1 MKFSELLA
9 SYFVAGYPIV
19 NVQTSEEPRLE
30 AAVKETLR
38 ILAERPCT
46 DPSKAH
52 MWQDSRLIRWDVS
65 GGAKVYEWTGSREGT
80 AHPCTNPVAF
90 LDQLVKP
97 QLHNGFSITVA
108 KNLLDFA
115 AADDNIVLRRKI
127 QNLIHQNGFFPSISH
142 GSGPVQ
148 IAVPIVVVSGS
159 KAMHPD
165 LQQLIPTLEF
175 GLPNEQEIAGITDF
189 IAKSAKRD
197 LPGDLR
203 EKIMRNIRGLTQV
216 DAENVLARALAIHG
230 PTPALLDVLKEEKA
244 RIAKDIGSLTYISED
259 VLRNI
264 SPLGG
269 FEGVLEH
276 VELHAVGFKPEARA
290 VGIPYPKGIALAGPP
305 GTGKS
310 HLAKLIGKMLDMPTY
325 FFDIASVF
333 SALVGSSEQNVKKA
347 LEIVEAQ
354 EGAVIV
360 LDELDKAIGGVHK
373 SSNDSGVGKRVV
385 GKILTWLTERKS
397 PTYVIATL
405 NRIGDVPPEF
415 LRAGRFDACFCTS
428 LPDIAAR
435 KDIFRIHLQKRKCG
449 DTLDML
455 RTNQNAANQLMQL
468 TDGFVGSEIET
479 VVEESILH
487 AYRDTGHTIP
497 SPEILLSVAAEVK
510 PLSKT
515 AGDDIAQQQ
524 KYMED
529 GWLRPVHKTK
539 AVERAER
546 SRNIG

>member
-1 MKFSELLA
+1 MKFYELLA
-9 SYFVAGYPIV
+9 SYFEAGYPIV

-30 AAVKETLR
+30 EAVKATLKL
-38 ILAERPCT
+38 LAEKPRQEPAQANRW
-46 DPSKAH
+46 K
-52 MWQDSRLIRWDVS
+52 DSRFIRWDVAR
-65 GGAKVYEWTGSREGT
+65 GAKIFDWADGSEPVEN
-80 AHPCTNPVAF
+80 ACTSPVAF
-90 LDQLVKP
+90 MDQLLGLR
-97 QLHNGFSITVA
+97 LHHGYSITVA

-115 AADDNIVLRRKI
+115 SADDNIAFRRRI
-127 QNLIHQNGFFPSISH
+127 QNAIHQGAFFPAGTVYGQRERVGI
-142 GSGPVQ
+142 PV
-148 IAVPIVVVSGS
+148 VVVSGS
-159 KAMHPD
+159 KAIHPD
-165 LQQLIPTLEF
+165 LQPLIPTLEF
-175 GLPNEQEIAGITDF
+175 NLPNEDEIHAITDY
-189 IAKSAKRD
+189 IARSARREFPID
-197 LPGDLR
+197 LK
-203 EKIMRNIRGLTQV
+203 EKVVQNLRGLTQV
-216 DAENVLARALAIHG
+216 DAENVLSRAILLHG
-230 PTPALLDVLKEEKA
+230 PTPQMLDVLKEEKA
-244 RIAKDIGSLTYISED
+244 RIAKDVGSLTYISED

-264 SPLGG
+264 APLGG

-276 VELHAVGFKPEARA
+276 VELHALGFKKEARA

-428 LPDIAAR
+428 LPDQAAR
-435 KDIFRIHLQKRKCG
+435 AEIFKIHLHKRNCG
-449 DTLDML
+449 DTIEML
-455 RTNQNAANQLMQL
+455 QTNKPAGSQLMRL
-468 TDGFVGSEIET
+468 TEGFVGSEIET

-497 SPEILLSVAAEVK
+497 SPDILLAVAAEVK

-515 AGDDIAQQQ
+515 AGDDIQQQ
-524 KYMED
+524 QQYMEE